1 MLTLET
7 KVPAKFPLEGEVWM
21 IALDPTVGDEMQK
34 TRRCVVVSGAGIRN
48 LGLRVVVPITEW
60 DANAMARR
68 PWFVE
73 LAPPDENN
81 GLTKQ
86 SGAAC
91 HQVRSVSLQR
101 FKDRVGRLSADDML
115 SIRASLKITL
125 SIA

>member
-7 KVPAKFPLEGEVWM
+7 LMLAKFPLEGEVWEV
-21 IALDPTVGDEMQK
+21 ALDPTVGDEIQK
-34 TRRCVVVSGAGIRN
+34 TRPCVVVNGAGIRN

-60 DANAMARR
+60 NASTMARR

-73 LAPPDENN
+73 LAPDANN

-86 SGAAC
+86 SAAAC
-91 HQVRSVSLQR
+91 HHVRSVSLQR
-101 FKDRVGRLSADDML
+101 FKDKTGRLSADDML

-125 SIA
+125 SIV